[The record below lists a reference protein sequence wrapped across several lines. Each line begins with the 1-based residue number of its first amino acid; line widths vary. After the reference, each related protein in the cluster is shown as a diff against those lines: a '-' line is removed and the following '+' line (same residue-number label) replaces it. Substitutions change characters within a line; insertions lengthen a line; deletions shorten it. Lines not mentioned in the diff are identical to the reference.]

1 MPDPLGGQKRLD
13 VSKCNPG
20 GSRRWLAS
28 NAKLANPI
36 CLKLDLQCC
45 LRADSR
51 AAITAGMSRPI
62 AIAMQAIAMTNS
74 SNENPAGRLRK
85 TVTMEPSLGM
95 HLSDAL
101 PLQF

>member
-1 MPDPLGGQKRLD
+1 MPDPLAGEKRLD

-62 AIAMQAIAMTNS
+62 KIAMQAITTTNS
-74 SNENPAGRLRK
+74 SNENPDGGLRK
-85 TVTMEPSLGM
+85 TLTMEPSLGM
-95 HLSDAL
+95 HLSDAHAL
-101 PLQF
+101 ES